1 MQNGSVISVAAFW
14 KNMYKKGTNLMNTLG
29 ESSEEIITWICSR
42 CLESQ
47 KNNTFPTNGH

>member
-1 MQNGSVISVAAFW
+1 MQNGSVAAFW

-42 CLESQ
+42 CLESLKKTHSLQ
-47 KNNTFPTNGH
+47 MVVE